1 MDLAA
6 RQSGGLLV
14 MLKIQ
19 KLVIHYGDN
28 CVVNQVS
35 LTVQPGEVVA
45 LIGPNG
51 AGKTSM
57 VRGISGVTPLTS
69 GNVIFQDE
77 DLISLKPPERARI
90 MAVVPQVS
98 YVGGAFSVEQV
109 VTMGRTAHMSW
120 LGNPGEEDRRQVEK
134 AMQVTSTKSLAERR
148 IAELSGG
155 EQQRVMLA
163 RALAQDTP
171 LLVLDEP
178 TNHLDLQHQGAI
190 LSLVKEQSRE
200 RQLAV
205 LMVLHDLNLVSLF
218 ADKAALLVGGRLL
231 ACGKPSEV
239 LTKEIIG
246 EAYQTEFDV
255 IPHPQ
260 TSSPIILQKPSRLA
274 EKEF

>member
-1 MDLAA
+1 
-6 RQSGGLLV
+6 

-19 KLVIHYGDN
+19 DLVIYYGTHR
-28 CVVNQVS
+28 VVDHVS

-51 AGKTSM
+51 AGKTSL
-57 VRGISGVTPLTS
+57 VRGISGVTDLTA
-69 GNVIFQDE
+69 GRVTFEGKNLPV
-77 DLISLKPPERARI
+77 LKPPERARI

-109 VTMGRTAHMSW
+109 VMMGRTAHMSW
-120 LGNPGEEDRRQVEK
+120 LGKPGEEDLRQVEK
-134 AMQVTSTKSLAERR
+134 AMQVTSTTSLAERR

-178 TNHLDLQHQGAI
+178 TNHLDLQHQGTI

-200 RQLAV
+200 RELAV

-218 ADKAALLVGGRLL
+218 ADKAALLVDGRLH
-231 ACGKPSEV
+231 AWGHPSEV

-246 EAYQTEFDV
+246 EAFQTDLDV
-255 IPHPQ
+255 ILHPR
-260 TSSPIILQKPSRLA
+260 TSNPIILQKPPGL
-274 EKEF
+274 